1 MPGWR
6 AVASRFNHPYAGPI
20 CTFAGVIT
28 MTGFPGR
35 YSPCVNYFIFRG
47 GRALHL
53 LTASSVRRLQ
63 PNRRCQENRQWNAR
77 RSIPGSNPCSARNA
91 AAKFRPLEKTHD
103 VTILVT
109 WVCVSIGAIIA
120 IYAVTVSGP
129 VDPEA
134 FATMVA
140 FP

>member
-1 MPGWR
+1 MER
-6 AVASRFNHPYAGPI
+6 SAINSRLEP
-20 CTFAGVIT
+20 
-28 MTGFPGR
+28 
-35 YSPCVNYFIFRG
+35 
-47 GRALHL
+47 L
-53 LTASSVRRLQ
+53 L
-63 PNRRCQENRQWNAR
+63 
-77 RSIPGSNPCSARNA
+77 RSQRA